1 MPCMRWLRLL
11 RPDLSPRSY
20 RSRRHLVH
28 RLTFAAIVTMAWAF
42 LPAMPAEAADGPIR
56 IVALG
61 DSLSAGFGLAVK
73 DAFPAKLE
81 QALKAKGLNVAI
93 EDAGVSGDTASGGLA
108 RVDWSVPDGTEA
120 VILEFGANDA
130 LRGIDPNITRAA
142 LDNILQRL
150 QTRGIAVLL
159 CGMRAPRNLGPDYTR
174 AFDSIF
180 PDLAAKYDAVY
191 YSFFLEGAALD
202 QKLTLNDRVHPNA
215 AGVAVIVSGI
225 LPKAQELVARVRAK
239 RSS

>member
-1 MPCMRWLRLL
+1 MPCMKWLRSL
-11 RPDLSPRSY
+11 RPDLPPRSY

-28 RLTFAAIVTMAWAF
+28 RLIFAAIVTMAWAI
-42 LPAMPAEAADGPIR
+42 LSVIAAEAVNGPVR

-61 DSLSAGFGLAVK
+61 DSLSAGFGLPAK

-81 QALKAKGLNVAI
+81 QALKDKGLDVAI
-93 EDAGVSGDTASGGLA
+93 EDAGASGDTASGGLA
-108 RVDWSVPDGTEA
+108 RLDWSVPEGTEA

-150 QTRGIAVLL
+150 KTRGIAVLL
-159 CGMRAPRNLGPDYTR
+159 CGMRAPRNLGPDYAR

-180 PDLAAKYDAVY
+180 PELAAKYDTVY

-202 QKLTLNDRVHPNA
+202 QKFTLNDRLHPNA
-215 AGVAVIVSGI
+215 AGVAVIVAGI
-225 LPKAQELVARVRAK
+225 LPKAEELVARVRAK
-239 RSS
+239 RNS